1 MNKSK
6 KIFFVAVFLFLLV
19 LLWVVID
26 FAKHTKFR
34 GSTNMIHT
42 IQLN

>member
-34 GSTNMIHT
+34 GSTNMINI
-42 IQLN
+42 IQVL